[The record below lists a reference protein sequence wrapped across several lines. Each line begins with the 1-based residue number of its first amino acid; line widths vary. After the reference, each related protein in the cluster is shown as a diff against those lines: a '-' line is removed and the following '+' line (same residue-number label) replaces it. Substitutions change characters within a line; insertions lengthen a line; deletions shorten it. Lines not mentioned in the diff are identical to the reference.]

1 MLKEREIDR
10 LAFSTLGA
18 KRLAAKR
25 FGANRLGT
33 KRPDISEMIMVL
45 LGRGNHAA
53 VTDFVHY

>member
-10 LAFSTLGA
+10 LVFSTLGA

-25 FGANRLGT
+25 FGANRLGA

-45 LGRGNHAA
+45 LGQGNYAA